1 MLGEKIKALREEKG
15 LVQREL
21 AAHLE
26 VDTAFISKVEKG
38 EKRLSKSHVE
48 ILSKVF
54 STPKKELVSLWLA
67 DKVISFLSKEKNA
80 ESAISLVQN
89 HYKKNKK

>member
-67 DKVISFLSKEKNA
+67 DKVISVLSKEKNA

-89 HYKKNKK
+89 HYKNNKK

>member
-67 DKVISFLSKEKNA
+67 DKVISVLSKEKNA